1 LLSLV
6 AMRPYLA
13 ILRPNNILLTL
24 FTQGVFMIAASRTSY
39 FNIDWSNI
47 IWPESL
53 LIILTCCLTAAGGY
67 IINDLFDVETDHINR
82 PNKRIL
88 KRDISHK
95 AAIVYYIILTA
106 IGQIC
111 GYYAGLG
118 IGLFASAIA
127 DGLSPAEAYRKVYD
141 CSNSTNATVMANANR
156 LLNDG
161 RITLLL
167 EPVFQAK
174 REMVINDELAT
185 RRFIMQ
191 ELFEHAKN
199 TERVSDKLRAL
210 EMMGKSIGMFN
221 DTADKD
227 ENDLDVEK
235 LKGELKAKMASMLSV
250 TLPSA
255 KH

>member
-1 LLSLV
+1 VFKQVERDHNMAQIKPNENDTGASITPF
-6 AMRPYLA
+6 ASASIEGEGDYSEA
-13 ILRPNNILLTL
+13 IRS
-24 FTQGVFMIAASRTSY
+24 AASQVEITVRGDGKP
-39 FNIDWSNI
+39 FGHKPNEDEIV
-47 IWPESL
+47 ESKK
-53 LIILTCCLTAAGGY
+53 TT
-67 IINDLFDVETDHINR
+67 T
-82 PNKRIL
+82 KM
-88 KRDISHK
+88 K
-95 AAIVYYIILTA
+95 
-106 IGQIC
+106 
-111 GYYAGLG
+111 
-118 IGLFASAIA
+118 LFASAIA

-141 CSNSTNATVMANANR
+141 CSNSTNAT
-156 LLNDG
+156 G

>member
-1 LLSLV
+1 MAQIKPNENDTDASIAPFV
-6 AMRPYLA
+6 DASIEGEGDYSEA
-13 ILRPNNILLTL
+13 IRS
-24 FTQGVFMIAASRTSY
+24 AALQVEVTTRGDGKPFGHKPLEEEVT
-39 FNIDWSNI
+39 
-47 IWPESL
+47 ESKK
-53 LIILTCCLTAAGGY
+53 TT
-67 IINDLFDVETDHINR
+67 T
-82 PNKRIL
+82 KM
-88 KRDISHK
+88 K
-95 AAIVYYIILTA
+95 
-106 IGQIC
+106 
-111 GYYAGLG
+111 
-118 IGLFASAIA
+118 LFASAIA

-156 LLNDG
+156 LLNDS

-199 TERVSDKLRAL
+199 TDKVSDKLRAL

-221 DTADKD
+221 DTGDKD

-235 LKGELKAKMASMLSV
+235 LKKELKAKMASMLNV

-255 KH
+255 TQ

>member
-1 LLSLV
+1 MKTKVYSE
-6 AMRPYLA
+6 A
-13 ILRPNNILLTL
+13 IRQAVSQVEV
-24 FTQGVFMIAASRTSY
+24 TQRGDGKPFGHKPMEDEIV
-39 FNIDWSNI
+39 
-47 IWPESL
+47 ESKK
-53 LIILTCCLTAAGGY
+53 TT
-67 IINDLFDVETDHINR
+67 T
-82 PNKRIL
+82 KM
-88 KRDISHK
+88 K
-95 AAIVYYIILTA
+95 
-106 IGQIC
+106 
-111 GYYAGLG
+111 
-118 IGLFASAIA
+118 LFASAIA

-141 CSNSTNATVMANANR
+141 CANSTNATVMANANR
-156 LLNDG
+156 LLNDS

-221 DTADKD
+221 ETGDKD

-235 LKGELKAKMASMLSV
+235 LKSELKAKMASMLNV

>member
-1 LLSLV
+1 MAQTKPNENDTDASI
-6 AMRPYLA
+6 APFASASIEGDGDYSEA
-13 ILRPNNILLTL
+13 IRQAVHQVEI
-24 FTQGVFMIAASRTSY
+24 TQRVDGKPFGHKPLEEEVT
-39 FNIDWSNI
+39 
-47 IWPESL
+47 E
-53 LIILTCCLTAAGGY
+53 
-67 IINDLFDVETDHINR
+67 
-82 PNKRIL
+82 NK
-88 KRDISHK
+88 KTTTK
-95 AAIVYYIILTA
+95 MK
-106 IGQIC
+106 
-111 GYYAGLG
+111 
-118 IGLFASAIA
+118 LFASAIA

-156 LLNDG
+156 LLNDS

-167 EPVFQAK
+167 EPIFQAK

-221 DTADKD
+221 DTGDKD

-235 LKGELKAKMASMLSV
+235 LKSELKAKMASMLNV

>member
-1 LLSLV
+1 MAQTKPNENDTDASIAPFV
-6 AMRPYLA
+6 DASIEGEGDYSEA
-13 ILRPNNILLTL
+13 IRQAVSQVEI
-24 FTQGVFMIAASRTSY
+24 TQRVDGKPFGHKPLEEEVT
-39 FNIDWSNI
+39 
-47 IWPESL
+47 E
-53 LIILTCCLTAAGGY
+53 
-67 IINDLFDVETDHINR
+67 
-82 PNKRIL
+82 NK
-88 KRDISHK
+88 KTTTK
-95 AAIVYYIILTA
+95 MK
-106 IGQIC
+106 
-111 GYYAGLG
+111 
-118 IGLFASAIA
+118 LFASAIA

-199 TERVSDKLRAL
+199 TDKVSDKLRAL

-221 DTADKD
+221 DTGDKD

-235 LKGELKAKMASMLSV
+235 LKSELKAKMASMLNV

>member
-1 LLSLV
+1 MAQIKVNENDTGASITPF
-6 AMRPYLA
+6 ASASIEGEGDYSEA
-13 ILRPNNILLTL
+13 IRS
-24 FTQGVFMIAASRTSY
+24 AASQVEITVRGDGKP
-39 FNIDWSNI
+39 FGHKPNEDEI
-47 IWPESL
+47 IESKK
-53 LIILTCCLTAAGGY
+53 TT
-67 IINDLFDVETDHINR
+67 T
-82 PNKRIL
+82 KM
-88 KRDISHK
+88 K
-95 AAIVYYIILTA
+95 
-106 IGQIC
+106 
-111 GYYAGLG
+111 
-118 IGLFASAIA
+118 LFASAIA

-221 DTADKD
+221 DTAERD

-235 LKGELKAKMASMLSV
+235 LKGELRAKMASMLNV

>member
-1 LLSLV
+1 MAQIKPNENDTDASI
-6 AMRPYLA
+6 APFASASIEGDGDYSEA
-13 ILRPNNILLTL
+13 IRQAVSQVEI
-24 FTQGVFMIAASRTSY
+24 TQRVDGKPFGHKPLEEEVT
-39 FNIDWSNI
+39 
-47 IWPESL
+47 E
-53 LIILTCCLTAAGGY
+53 
-67 IINDLFDVETDHINR
+67 
-82 PNKRIL
+82 NK
-88 KRDISHK
+88 KTTTK
-95 AAIVYYIILTA
+95 MK
-106 IGQIC
+106 
-111 GYYAGLG
+111 
-118 IGLFASAIA
+118 LFASAIA

-199 TERVSDKLRAL
+199 TDKVSDKLRAL

-221 DTADKD
+221 DTGDKD

-235 LKGELKAKMASMLSV
+235 LKSELKAKMASMLNV

>member
-1 LLSLV
+1 MAQIKPNENDTDASSTPF
-6 AMRPYLA
+6 ASASIEGEGDYSEA
-13 ILRPNNILLTL
+13 IRQAVSQVEVTQRGDGKPFGHKPNEEE
-24 FTQGVFMIAASRTSY
+24 VVESRKT
-39 FNIDWSNI
+39 
-47 IWPESL
+47 
-53 LIILTCCLTAAGGY
+53 TT
-67 IINDLFDVETDHINR
+67 
-82 PNKRIL
+82 KM
-88 KRDISHK
+88 K
-95 AAIVYYIILTA
+95 
-106 IGQIC
+106 
-111 GYYAGLG
+111 
-118 IGLFASAIA
+118 LFASAIA

-221 DTADKD
+221 DTTDRD

-235 LKGELKAKMASMLSV
+235 LKGELKAKMASMLNV

>member
-1 LLSLV
+1 MAQIKVNENDTDASITPF
-6 AMRPYLA
+6 ASASIEGEGDYSEA
-13 ILRPNNILLTL
+13 IR
-24 FTQGVFMIAASRTSY
+24 QAASQVEVTQRGDGKP
-39 FNIDWSNI
+39 FGHKPNEEEVV
-47 IWPESL
+47 ESRK
-53 LIILTCCLTAAGGY
+53 TT
-67 IINDLFDVETDHINR
+67 T
-82 PNKRIL
+82 KM
-88 KRDISHK
+88 K
-95 AAIVYYIILTA
+95 
-106 IGQIC
+106 
-111 GYYAGLG
+111 
-118 IGLFASAIA
+118 LFASAIA

-235 LKGELKAKMASMLSV
+235 LKGELKAKMASMLNV

>member
-1 LLSLV
+1 MARDRSELGGIIDASIPSIV
-6 AMRPYLA
+6 NDSSEGAGVDSEA
-13 ILRPNNILLTL
+13 IRS
-24 FTQGVFMIAASRTSY
+24 AASQVEITVRGDGKP
-39 FNIDWSNI
+39 FGHKPNEDEI
-47 IWPESL
+47 IESKK
-53 LIILTCCLTAAGGY
+53 TT
-67 IINDLFDVETDHINR
+67 T
-82 PNKRIL
+82 KM
-88 KRDISHK
+88 K
-95 AAIVYYIILTA
+95 
-106 IGQIC
+106 
-111 GYYAGLG
+111 
-118 IGLFASAIA
+118 LFASAIA

>member
-1 LLSLV
+1 VFKQVERDHNMAQIKPNENDTDASITPF
-6 AMRPYLA
+6 ASASIEGEGDYSEA
-13 ILRPNNILLTL
+13 IRS
-24 FTQGVFMIAASRTSY
+24 AASQVEITVRGDGKP
-39 FNIDWSNI
+39 FGHKPNEEEVI
-47 IWPESL
+47 ESKK
-53 LIILTCCLTAAGGY
+53 TT
-67 IINDLFDVETDHINR
+67 T
-82 PNKRIL
+82 KM
-88 KRDISHK
+88 K
-95 AAIVYYIILTA
+95 
-106 IGQIC
+106 
-111 GYYAGLG
+111 
-118 IGLFASAIA
+118 LFASAIA

-167 EPVFQAK
+167 EPVFQAR

-221 DTADKD
+221 DTADRD

-235 LKGELKAKMASMLSV
+235 LKNELKAKMASMLNV

>member
-1 LLSLV
+1 VFKQVERDHNMAQIKVNENDTGASITPF
-6 AMRPYLA
+6 ASASIEGEGDYSEA
-13 ILRPNNILLTL
+13 IRS
-24 FTQGVFMIAASRTSY
+24 AASQVEITVRGDGKP
-39 FNIDWSNI
+39 FGHKPNEDEIV
-47 IWPESL
+47 ESKK
-53 LIILTCCLTAAGGY
+53 TT
-67 IINDLFDVETDHINR
+67 T
-82 PNKRIL
+82 KM
-88 KRDISHK
+88 K
-95 AAIVYYIILTA
+95 
-106 IGQIC
+106 
-111 GYYAGLG
+111 
-118 IGLFASAIA
+118 LFASAIA

>member
-1 LLSLV
+1 MFKPSERDDDMAQIKTNANDIDASTAPFADAIIDGEGDYSEAIRSAV
-6 AMRPYLA
+6 AQVE
-13 ILRPNNILLTL
+13 I
-24 FTQGVFMIAASRTSY
+24 TQRGDGKPFGHKPME
-39 FNIDWSNI
+39 D
-47 IWPESL
+47 E
-53 LIILTCCLTAAGGY
+53 LI
-67 IINDLFDVETDHINR
+67 E
-82 PNKRIL
+82 NK
-88 KRDISHK
+88 KTTTK
-95 AAIVYYIILTA
+95 MK
-106 IGQIC
+106 
-111 GYYAGLG
+111 
-118 IGLFASAIA
+118 LFASAIA

-141 CSNSTNATVMANANR
+141 CANSTNATVMANANR
-156 LLNDG
+156 LLNDS

-235 LKGELKAKMASMLSV
+235 LKSELKAKMASMLNV

>member
-1 LLSLV
+1 MAQIKVNENDTGASITPF
-6 AMRPYLA
+6 ASASIEGEGDYSEA
-13 ILRPNNILLTL
+13 IRSAVSQVEVTQRGDGKPFGHKPNE
-24 FTQGVFMIAASRTSY
+24 
-39 FNIDWSNI
+39 DEI
-47 IWPESL
+47 IESKK
-53 LIILTCCLTAAGGY
+53 TT
-67 IINDLFDVETDHINR
+67 T
-82 PNKRIL
+82 KM
-88 KRDISHK
+88 K
-95 AAIVYYIILTA
+95 
-106 IGQIC
+106 
-111 GYYAGLG
+111 
-118 IGLFASAIA
+118 LFASAIA

>member
-1 LLSLV
+1 MAQNKINENDVGVSTAPFV
-6 AMRPYLA
+6 DASIEGEGEYSEA
-13 ILRPNNILLTL
+13 IRQAVHQVEITTRIDGKPFGHKPNEDEI
-24 FTQGVFMIAASRTSY
+24 V
-39 FNIDWSNI
+39 
-47 IWPESL
+47 ESKK
-53 LIILTCCLTAAGGY
+53 TT
-67 IINDLFDVETDHINR
+67 T
-82 PNKRIL
+82 KM
-88 KRDISHK
+88 K
-95 AAIVYYIILTA
+95 
-106 IGQIC
+106 
-111 GYYAGLG
+111 
-118 IGLFASAIA
+118 LFASAIA
-127 DGLSPAEAYRKVYD
+127 EGLSPPEAYRKVYD

-156 LLNDG
+156 LLNDS

-199 TERVSDKLRAL
+199 TDKVSDKLRAL

-221 DTADKD
+221 DTGDKD

-235 LKGELKAKMASMLSV
+235 LKGELKAKMASMLNV

>member
-1 LLSLV
+1 
-6 AMRPYLA
+6 
-13 ILRPNNILLTL
+13 
-24 FTQGVFMIAASRTSY
+24 
-39 FNIDWSNI
+39 
-47 IWPESL
+47 
-53 LIILTCCLTAAGGY
+53 
-67 IINDLFDVETDHINR
+67 
-82 PNKRIL
+82 
-88 KRDISHK
+88 
-95 AAIVYYIILTA
+95 
-106 IGQIC
+106 
-111 GYYAGLG
+111 
-118 IGLFASAIA
+118 
-127 DGLSPAEAYRKVYD
+127 
-141 CSNSTNATVMANANR
+141 MANANR

-161 RITLLL
+161 RIALLL

-235 LKGELKAKMASMLSV
+235 LKSELKAKMASMLNV

>member
-1 LLSLV
+1 MAQIKPNENDTDASSTPF
-6 AMRPYLA
+6 ASASIEGEGDYSEA
-13 ILRPNNILLTL
+13 IRQAVSQVEVTQRGDGKPFGHKPNEEE
-24 FTQGVFMIAASRTSY
+24 VVESRKT
-39 FNIDWSNI
+39 
-47 IWPESL
+47 
-53 LIILTCCLTAAGGY
+53 TT
-67 IINDLFDVETDHINR
+67 
-82 PNKRIL
+82 KM
-88 KRDISHK
+88 K
-95 AAIVYYIILTA
+95 
-106 IGQIC
+106 
-111 GYYAGLG
+111 
-118 IGLFASAIA
+118 LFASAIA

-235 LKGELKAKMASMLSV
+235 LKSELKAKMASMLNV

>member
-1 LLSLV
+1 MAQIKVNENDTGASITPF
-6 AMRPYLA
+6 ASASIEGEGDYSEA
-13 ILRPNNILLTL
+13 IRS
-24 FTQGVFMIAASRTSY
+24 AASQVEITVRGDGKP
-39 FNIDWSNI
+39 FGHKPNEDEI
-47 IWPESL
+47 IESKK
-53 LIILTCCLTAAGGY
+53 TT
-67 IINDLFDVETDHINR
+67 T
-82 PNKRIL
+82 KM
-88 KRDISHK
+88 K
-95 AAIVYYIILTA
+95 
-106 IGQIC
+106 
-111 GYYAGLG
+111 
-118 IGLFASAIA
+118 LFASAIA

>member
-1 LLSLV
+1 MAQIKTNENDTGVST
-6 AMRPYLA
+6 APFADA
-13 ILRPNNILLTL
+13 IIDGEGEYSEAIRQAVSQVEV
-24 FTQGVFMIAASRTSY
+24 TQRGDGKPFGHKPMEDEIV
-39 FNIDWSNI
+39 
-47 IWPESL
+47 ESKK
-53 LIILTCCLTAAGGY
+53 TT
-67 IINDLFDVETDHINR
+67 T
-82 PNKRIL
+82 KM
-88 KRDISHK
+88 K
-95 AAIVYYIILTA
+95 
-106 IGQIC
+106 
-111 GYYAGLG
+111 
-118 IGLFASAIA
+118 LFASAIA

-141 CSNSTNATVMANANR
+141 CANSTNATVMANANR
-156 LLNDG
+156 LLNDS

-221 DTADKD
+221 ETGDKD

-235 LKGELKAKMASMLSV
+235 LKSELKAKMASMLNV

>member
-1 LLSLV
+1 MAQTKPNENDTDASI
-6 AMRPYLA
+6 APFASASIEGDGDYSEA
-13 ILRPNNILLTL
+13 IRQAVHQVEI
-24 FTQGVFMIAASRTSY
+24 TQRVDGKPFGHKPLEEEVT
-39 FNIDWSNI
+39 
-47 IWPESL
+47 E
-53 LIILTCCLTAAGGY
+53 
-67 IINDLFDVETDHINR
+67 
-82 PNKRIL
+82 NK
-88 KRDISHK
+88 KTTTK
-95 AAIVYYIILTA
+95 MK
-106 IGQIC
+106 
-111 GYYAGLG
+111 
-118 IGLFASAIA
+118 LFASAIA

-156 LLNDG
+156 LLNDS

-221 DTADKD
+221 DTGDKD

-235 LKGELKAKMASMLSV
+235 LKSELKAKMASMLNV

>member
-1 LLSLV
+1 MAQIKTNENDTGAST
-6 AMRPYLA
+6 APFADA
-13 ILRPNNILLTL
+13 IIDGEGSYSEAIRSAVHQVEI
-24 FTQGVFMIAASRTSY
+24 TQRGDGKPFGHKPME
-39 FNIDWSNI
+39 DEI
-47 IWPESL
+47 IESKK
-53 LIILTCCLTAAGGY
+53 TT
-67 IINDLFDVETDHINR
+67 T
-82 PNKRIL
+82 KM
-88 KRDISHK
+88 K
-95 AAIVYYIILTA
+95 
-106 IGQIC
+106 
-111 GYYAGLG
+111 
-118 IGLFASAIA
+118 LFASAIA

-141 CSNSTNATVMANANR
+141 CANSTNATVMANANR
-156 LLNDG
+156 LLNDS

-221 DTADKD
+221 DTGDKD

-235 LKGELKAKMASMLSV
+235 LKSELKAKMASMLNV

>member
-1 LLSLV
+1 MAQIKPNENDTDASITPF
-6 AMRPYLA
+6 ASASIEGEGDYSEA
-13 ILRPNNILLTL
+13 IRS
-24 FTQGVFMIAASRTSY
+24 AASQVEITVRGDGKP
-39 FNIDWSNI
+39 FGHKPNEDEI
-47 IWPESL
+47 IESKK
-53 LIILTCCLTAAGGY
+53 TT
-67 IINDLFDVETDHINR
+67 T
-82 PNKRIL
+82 KM
-88 KRDISHK
+88 K
-95 AAIVYYIILTA
+95 
-106 IGQIC
+106 
-111 GYYAGLG
+111 
-118 IGLFASAIA
+118 LFASAIA